1 MKIDGMGALVTGG
14 GSGLG
19 EATARALAARGA
31 QVTVLDLNAEAAAR
45 VAGEIGGLA
54 TSGDVTDEAAVT
66 SALDAAEA
74 AHDPLRIVVNCA
86 GIGTAGRVVGR
97 EGPLPLAEFERVL
110 RVNLFGTFNVL
121 RLAAYRMSLSDPL
134 PEGAGEGRGV
144 VINTASVAAF
154 DGQIGQAAYAASKG
168 GIVSMALP
176 IAREFGRFGVRV
188 NTVAPGV
195 FLTPLL
201 YTLPEAAQQAL
212 AQGIPFPPRLGDP
225 DEFAR
230 TVLFCAEMDYLNGE
244 VIRLDGANRLPP
256 K

>member
-1 MKIDGMGALVTGG
+1 M
-14 GSGLG
+14 
-19 EATARALAARGA
+19 
-31 QVTVLDLNAEAAAR
+31 
-45 VAGEIGGLA
+45 
-54 TSGDVTDEAAVT
+54 
-66 SALDAAEA
+66 
-74 AHDPLRIVVNCA
+74 
-86 GIGTAGRVVGR
+86 
-97 EGPLPLAEFERVL
+97 
-110 RVNLFGTFNVL
+110 
-121 RLAAYRMSLSDPL
+121 
-134 PEGAGEGRGV
+134 

-212 AQGIPFPPRLGDP
+212 AQGIPFPPRLGAP

-230 TVLFCAEMDYLNGE
+230 TVIFCAEMDYLNGE
-244 VIRLDGANRLPP
+244 VIRLDGANRLSP